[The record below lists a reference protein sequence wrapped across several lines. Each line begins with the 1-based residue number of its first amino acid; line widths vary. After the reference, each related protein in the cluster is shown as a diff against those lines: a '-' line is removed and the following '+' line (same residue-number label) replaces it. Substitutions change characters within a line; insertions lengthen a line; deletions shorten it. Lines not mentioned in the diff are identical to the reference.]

1 MAVNLAEN
9 LLIWASRP
17 RHQNGAWCDYLRQ
30 AGYDF
35 LDAPLMAIEP
45 ADDRASL
52 EAIKSE
58 ILKLDEY
65 AFAIFVSQNAVA
77 HAMPWVDRYWPQ
89 WPYGQTVL
97 AIGNKT
103 AAALA
108 DAAPEVL
115 SPQGV
120 MDTTALLALPALA
133 SIRDKKILIFR
144 GQGGLPTMA
153 EALAERGAVVRYCE
167 LYRRA
172 AADISAPDTDRLKA
186 AIAEAKVAIPVFSGE
201 TLKLL
206 THRLK
211 LWQLSPQRLTLVVPG
226 LRVAK
231 LAKTLSYGT
240 VLVAENAT
248 QESMLAALKA

>member
-1 MAVNLAEN
+1 MVVNSVDKP
-9 LLIWASRP
+9 LIWASRP
-17 RHQNGAWCDYLRQ
+17 RHQNDAWCDYLRQ

-35 LDAPLMAIEP
+35 LDAPLMAIKP
-45 ADDRASL
+45 VDDRASL

-77 HAMPWVDRYWPQ
+77 YAMPWVDRYWPQ

-108 DAAPEVL
+108 DAAPEVV
-115 SPQGV
+115 SPRGV
-120 MDTTALLALPALA
+120 MDTAALMALPALET
-133 SIRDKKILIFR
+133 IRNKKILIFR

-153 EALAERGAVVRYCE
+153 EALTNRGAVVRYCE

-172 AADISAPDTDRLKA
+172 AADISAADSDRLKA
-186 AIAEAKVAIPVFSGE
+186 AITEAKVAIPVFSGE

-206 THRLK
+206 TRRLK
-211 LWQLSPQRLTLVVPG
+211 LWQLSPQPLTLVVPG

-240 VLVAENAT
+240 ILVAENAT